1 MKIVQQRVIGLDHII
16 PTKLLLH
23 FADFREEML
32 NTNRR
37 AQVLHMQDEYI
48 KYINQDGY
56 NRN

>member
-1 MKIVQQRVIGLDHII
+1 MKITKQKVVGYDHVITTRFL
-16 PTKLLLH
+16 KH
-23 FADFREEML
+23 FAASQEVVL

-48 KYINQDGY
+48 KYINRDGY